1 MATDRTQLTDDP
13 GNKRDFFVR
22 FNKADRA
29 WATWIAW
36 VLEEAGHSVWFQ
48 DWDFRGNFVEHMN
61 RAHQQADRTLAV
73 LSDHYFGSDFTL
85 AEWSARFAQDPAAR
99 EDRLVPVKVGPLTEE
114 GILAPIV
121 YADLTGCDEAEAQRR
136 LLERVKKALDASYRS
151 KPLTRPGF
159 PGSPA
164 REVPSKPQFPPI
176 QTHLGAQS
184 MLGGGSA
191 GVSTRT
197 IFGWAAAG
205 LTVVVVLLGLWASS
219 LFSKPGSVTA
229 SGGSVASGGGM
240 FGNTITIQ
248 GPKPEPSGPG
258 AKP

>member
-1 MATDRTQLTDDP
+1 MSI
-13 GNKRDFFVR
+13 KRDFFVS
-22 FNKADRA
+22 FNNADRA

-85 AEWSARFAQDPAAR
+85 AEGSAGFAQDPAAR
-99 EDRLVPVKVGPLTEE
+99 EDRLVPVKVGPFADE

-121 YADLTGCDEAEAQRR
+121 FADLTGCDEAEGQRR

-164 REVPSKPQFPPI
+164 REVPSKPQFPPV
-176 QTHLGAQS
+176 QAHLGGNRGRNS
-184 MLGGGSA
+184 MAENEYHNTGNFSGAAVFQGSTVHNA
-191 GVSTRT
+191 GQ
-197 IFGWAAAG
+197 IAG
-205 LTVVVVLLGLWASS
+205 
-219 LFSKPGSVTA
+219 
-229 SGGSVASGGGM
+229 
-240 FGNTITIQ
+240 
-248 GPKPEPSGPG
+248 
-258 AKP
+258 

>member
-13 GNKRDFFVR
+13 GNKRDFFVS

-99 EDRLVPVKVGPLTEE
+99 QDRLVPVKVGPLTDED
-114 GILAPIV
+114 ILSPII
-121 YADLTGCDEAEAQRR
+121 YADLTGCDEAEAQKR

-164 REVPSKPQFPPI
+164 REVPSKPQFPPV
-176 QTHLGAQS
+176 QTHPGGTQS
-184 MLGGGSA
+184 GLGGGSA
-191 GVSTRT
+191 GMSTRT

-205 LTVVVVLLGLWASS
+205 LTVVLLGLWASG
-219 LFSKPGSVTA
+219 LFSKSGSVTA

-240 FGNTITIQ
+240 FGSTITIQ
-248 GPKPEPSGPG
+248 GPRPEPSGPG
-258 AKP
+258 PKP